1 MCLIALSWQQ
11 HETYPLALWAN
22 RDEFFNRPTAPLHP
36 WEDSPVVA
44 GRDLKE
50 GGTWLG
56 VTASGRW
63 AAITNYRDPVNIRAD
78 VLSRG
83 RLVQAYLESDRQPD
97 DFLNEIAAQSA
108 NYNGFNLLAGTRD
121 DLYYFSNYEQVIRKL
136 SPGIYGLSNHLLDSP
151 WPKVARIREKFSQWM
166 TDPSDTAAAL
176 EALSENIPAPD
187 EQLPDT
193 GMGIEMERLLSP
205 ICIQSAVYG
214 TRSSTILL
222 ANLDGEVS
230 LQEKDRLTGLLKTA
244 TLQWR

>member
-83 RLVQAYLESDRQPD
+83 RLVQAYLESDRQPEN
-97 DFLNEIAAQSA
+97 FLNEIAAQSA
-108 NYNGFNLLAGTRD
+108 SYNGFNLLAGTRD
-121 DLYYFSNYEQVIRKL
+121 DLYYFSNYEKVVRKL

-166 TDPSDTAAAL
+166 ADPSDTAAAL

-230 LQEKDRLTGLLKTA
+230 LQEKDRLTGLFKTA